1 MILRICEQTGFRCDL
16 IQVLRYWRQ
25 LGPVSHSISPHT
37 APQRLYS
44 LPGIPVAAKPQLPPS
59 LPSRKKKMKELLYKS
74 QDLHGVEK
82 LGLHAPSLPAPVELG
97 LHVPTGGSGWGLPT
111 WSGSG
116 VFWQQVIWQGGWKSE
131 VLSEDR
137 GWRCQWTAYSQCSLH
152 LWSHWLFSSG
162 LCNPFLLR

>member
-1 MILRICEQTGFRCDL
+1 MWLDPGAQIVKTTR
-16 IQVLRYWRQ
+16 
-25 LGPVSHSISPHT
+25 PSVSLHLPTYCSSEALFFARHTCCSKASITSKSV
-37 APQRLYS
+37 Q
-44 LPGIPVAAKPQLPPS
+44 QE
-59 LPSRKKKMKELLYKS
+59 KKMKELLYKS

-82 LGLHAPSLPAPVELG
+82 LGLHAPSLPAPVEPG

-137 GWRCQWTAYSQCSLH
+137 GWGCQWTAYSQCSLH